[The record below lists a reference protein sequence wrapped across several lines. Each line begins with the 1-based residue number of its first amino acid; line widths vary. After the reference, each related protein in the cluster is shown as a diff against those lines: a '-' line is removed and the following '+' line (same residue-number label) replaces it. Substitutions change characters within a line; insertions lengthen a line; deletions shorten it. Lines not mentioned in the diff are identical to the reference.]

1 MFDLKEAEETWERL
15 KAYPNLLN
23 KVKIMLDL
31 IEKKQVETADDFEEA
46 LIPEVRGL
54 GKEIVKT
61 WAAHEEGLIREDL
74 ENKGVAHHSKK
85 KFTGIRPL
93 EK

>member
-15 KAYPNLLN
+15 KAYPNLLS
-23 KVKIMLDL
+23 KVKTMLDL
-31 IEKKQVETADDFEEA
+31 IEKKQVESADDFEEA

-61 WAAHEEGLIREDL
+61 WATYEESLIRENLKND
-74 ENKGVAHHSKK
+74 GAAHHSKK
-85 KFTGIRPL
+85 KSTGIPPSG
-93 EK
+93 K